1 MAASEGPKQKNK
13 SLRHAHEYPGREVP
27 SAEKVRDAKNNQ
39 ACQDSGRTNSLG
51 VSADGSHKG
60 LKK

>member
-1 MAASEGPKQKNK
+1 MAASEGPRSTGK
-13 SLRHAHEYPGREVP
+13 SLKHAHEYPGREKP
-27 SAEKVRDAKNNQ
+27 SAEKVRQAKHDQ
-39 ACQDSGRTNSLG
+39 AALESGRGNSLG